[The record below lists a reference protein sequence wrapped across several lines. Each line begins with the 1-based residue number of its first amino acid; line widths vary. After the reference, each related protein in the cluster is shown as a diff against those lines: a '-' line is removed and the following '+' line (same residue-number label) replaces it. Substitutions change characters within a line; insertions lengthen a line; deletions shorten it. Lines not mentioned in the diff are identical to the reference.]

1 MCRLVYDDIAKGKKF
16 VKIFYS
22 LVRFLNGEVV
32 TTETKLRDLVI
43 IFEPTPFW
51 LNNTDIHLLVL
62 RC

>member
-1 MCRLVYDDIAKGKKF
+1 MCRLVYGDIAKGKKF

-43 IFEPTPFW
+43 MFEPTPFW
-51 LNNTDIHLLVL
+51 PNNTDIITF
-62 RC
+62 